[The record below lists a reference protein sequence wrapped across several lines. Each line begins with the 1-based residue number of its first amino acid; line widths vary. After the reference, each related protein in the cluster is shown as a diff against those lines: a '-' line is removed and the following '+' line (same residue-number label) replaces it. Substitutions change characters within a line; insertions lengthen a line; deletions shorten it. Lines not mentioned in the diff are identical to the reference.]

1 MTRQEIE
8 KQIEE
13 LEDRKF
19 YLAMK
24 DRWNKEDYKI
34 NSDLNAQIRT
44 LKEELKNVWKK
55 PKQKNKKRKK

>member
-19 YLAMK
+19 CLAMK
-24 DRWNKEDYKI
+24 DRWNREDYKR
-34 NSDLNAQIRT
+34 NDDLNKQLRE
-44 LKEELKNVWKK
+44 LKEELKNV
-55 PKQKNKKRKK
+55 

>member
-24 DRWNKEDYKI
+24 DRWNREDYKR
-34 NSDLNAQIRT
+34 NDDLNKQLRE
-44 LKEELKNVWKK
+44 LKEELKNV
-55 PKQKNKKRKK
+55 

>member
-24 DRWNKEDYKI
+24 DRWNREDYKR
-34 NSDLNAQIRT
+34 NDNLNKQLRE
-44 LKEELKNVWKK
+44 LKEELKNV
-55 PKQKNKKRKK
+55 

>member
-24 DRWNKEDYKI
+24 DRWNKEDYKR
-34 NSDLNAQIRT
+34 NDDLNKQLRE

-55 PKQKNKKRKK
+55 SKQKNKKRKK

>member
-1 MTRQEIE
+1 MTRQEVE

-24 DRWNKEDYKI
+24 DRWNREDYKR
-34 NSDLNAQIRT
+34 NDDLNKQLRE
-44 LKEELKNVWKK
+44 LKEELKNV
-55 PKQKNKKRKK
+55 

>member
-24 DRWNKEDYKI
+24 DRWNREDYKR
-34 NSDLNAQIRT
+34 NDDLNKQ
-44 LKEELKNVWKK
+44 LKELKKELKNV
-55 PKQKNKKRKK
+55 

>member
-1 MTRQEIE
+1 MTKQEIE

-24 DRWNKEDYKI
+24 DRWNREDYKK
-34 NSDLNAQIRT
+34 NDDFNKQLRE
-44 LKEELKNVWKK
+44 LKEELKNV
-55 PKQKNKKRKK
+55 

>member
-24 DRWNKEDYKI
+24 DRWNREDYKN
-34 NSDLNAQIRT
+34 NSNLNTQIRT
-44 LKEELKNVWKK
+44 LKEELKNV
-55 PKQKNKKRKK
+55 

>member
-19 YLAMK
+19 YHAMK
-24 DRWNKEDYKI
+24 DRWNKEDYKR
-34 NSDLNAQIRT
+34 NDDLNKQLRE
-44 LKEELKNVWKK
+44 LKKELKNV
-55 PKQKNKKRKK
+55 

>member
-24 DRWNKEDYKI
+24 DRWNKEDYKR
-34 NSDLNAQIRT
+34 NDDLNKQLRE
-44 LKEELKNVWKK
+44 LKKELKNV
-55 PKQKNKKRKK
+55 

>member
-13 LEDRKF
+13 LENRKF

-24 DRWNKEDYKI
+24 DRWNREDYKR
-34 NSDLNAQIRT
+34 NDDLNKQLRE
-44 LKEELKNVWKK
+44 LKEELKNV
-55 PKQKNKKRKK
+55 

>member
-1 MTRQEIE
+1 MTKQKIE

-24 DRWNKEDYKI
+24 DRWNREDYKR
-34 NSDLNAQIRT
+34 NDDLNKQLRE
-44 LKEELKNVWKK
+44 LKEELKNV
-55 PKQKNKKRKK
+55 

>member
-1 MTRQEIE
+1 MTKQEIE

-24 DRWNKEDYKI
+24 DRWNREDYKR
-34 NSDLNAQIRT
+34 NDDLNKQLRE
-44 LKEELKNVWKK
+44 LKEELKNV
-55 PKQKNKKRKK
+55 